1 MTINWA
7 ALGNTFGV
15 SLLITL
21 GVVTAF
27 CLGVSALSRRETALA
42 GGGSAARGGGALA
55 LAVAVVAFAACAAAV
70 GYGLYLIAGA

>member
-21 GVVTAF
+21 GVVASF
-27 CLGVSALSRRETALA
+27 CLGISALSRRETALA
-42 GGGSAARGGGALA
+42 DGGSAVRGGGA

>member
-1 MTINWA
+1 MKIHWA

-27 CLGVSALSRRETALA
+27 CFGVSALSRRETALA
-42 GGGSAARGGGALA
+42 GGGSGSAARGGGALA
-55 LAVAVVAFAACAAAV
+55 VAVLCFAVCAAAV

>member
-21 GVVTAF
+21 GVVAAF
-27 CLGVSALSRRETALA
+27 ALGISALSRREALA
-42 GGGSAARGGGALA
+42 GGPRG
-55 LAVAVVAFAACAAAV
+55 AVALSTAVLCFGACAAAV
-70 GYGLYLIAGA
+70 GYGLYLLS